1 MKKFEGNINGKIY
14 TNQNE
19 FNNALLALENTNDVF
34 VSYKLTSVSDTNDK
48 PKLKH
53 NKKSTKNYK
62 DCVLENEYVNKIITN
77 EHDVELDE
85 ELINRLKNASNKSN
99 IKNVVC
105 GKIVDFSD
113 RIDNNLLHINE
124 LKSDYK
130 KLDEKIKFIES
141 QINTLENA
149 NNNYY
154 LNKQYYTNILNLVES
169 NIEETK
175 EECCDDKCKENAKSS
190 IDDIYFTDENIC
202 DLKQLLKF
210 STFPEI
216 VDLFLNKK
224 RED

>member
-53 NKKSTKNYK
+53 NKKSTRNYN

-77 EHDVELDE
+77 ELDVELDV

-105 GKIVDFSD
+105 DKIVDFSD

-154 LNKQYYTNILNLVES
+154 LNKQYYTNILNLVDTNE
-169 NIEETK
+169 EETK
-175 EECCDDKCKENAKSS
+175 LECCGDKCKCKENDKSQ
-190 IDDIYFTDENIC
+190 IEEDICNLKRFLTD
-202 DLKQLLKF
+202 
-210 STFPEI
+210 STVSFPEF
-216 VDLFLNKK
+216 VDLFLKK
-224 RED
+224 